1 MNTLLRRIR
10 NLKMLWLALI
20 AGEPGPVVLT
30 AARGH
35 VRPMPEQ
42 MKRLTLRHYA
52 RRHGLRTFVETG
64 TFRGETIEF
73 LLPEMDEIHSVELS
87 DELHAAA
94 VEKFKDRPQVHLHQ
108 GDSGTVLPGIVEDLE
123 SPALLWL
130 DAHYSAKITAH
141 GPEETPVLAELRAVF
156 GRSKARHVILI
167 DDAREFEDKSTY
179 PALDEVRKIAG
190 ANGYDYECR
199 FDLIRLTPSAALA
212 RRG

>member
-1 MNTLLRRIR
+1 MSRWWRSADDFPSHMNTLLRRIR

-73 LLPEMDEIHSVELS
+73 LLPEKTQAYLQANASGNQ
-87 DELHAAA
+87 AG
-94 VEKFKDRPQVHLHQ
+94 DRPAAIKRP
-108 GDSGTVLPGIVEDLE
+108 DR
-123 SPALLWL
+123 
-130 DAHYSAKITAH
+130 YR
-141 GPEETPVLAELRAVF
+141 VLAQACLTQPIHPLVLRPRTSRFCSAPPQPTSTATRNFNVF
-156 GRSKARHVILI
+156 HPGSVWPGSMKLWPLSPLLKA
-167 DDAREFEDKSTY
+167 
-179 PALDEVRKIAG
+179 
-190 ANGYDYECR
+190 
-199 FDLIRLTPSAALA
+199 
-212 RRG
+212 